1 MLVKFAPTN
10 ILTELKENKKN
21 CLVIVG
27 KEPIQI
33 GTIKD
38 DINQS
43 CQKNS
48 IDKILIKVENGID
61 LNQLDHTFNNQSL
74 FSSQIIYDFEVS
86 DGIIKKEIKE
96 SILKKIGEH
105 TDSYFIFYFKK
116 DFKEFKKQNWYE
128 ILKHLSQI
136 IIAEEPNT
144 EQITQAIKDRAH
156 FRQVK
161 LTDEAKKLLTN
172 YSMGNLMQA
181 ENDIKKLKLI
191 YDKQE
196 VDESM
201 LLSLITNGSKYD
213 GFNFIEHCI
222 NGDMKKTNEA
232 AQYLKEEGVQPLM
245 INGLFAWF
253 FKAVSRIKLSS
264 NQSINTNVLMKL
276 RIFGTS
282 QNLAS
287 QTIRSLTAKQVV
299 ACLNKIQEIDQ
310 IGKGIKMGDPWLEIN
325 RFSMGIAKMM
335 NRGTNLKNG

>member
-10 ILTELKENKKN
+10 ILSDLKENKKN

-33 GTIKD
+33 CTVKD
-38 DINQS
+38 DINKS
-43 CQKNS
+43 CQKDS

-61 LNQLDHTFNNQSL
+61 LNQLDHKFNNQSL
-74 FSSQIIYDFEVS
+74 FSSQIIYEFEVS

-105 TDSYFIFYFKK
+105 IDSYFIFYFKK
-116 DFKEFKKQNWYE
+116 DFKEFRKQNWYE
-128 ILKHLSQI
+128 ILKGLSLI
-136 IIAEEPNT
+136 IIADEPNT

-156 FRQVK
+156 FHQVN
-161 LTDEAKKLLTN
+161 LTNEAKKLLTN

-196 VDESM
+196 VNESM

-222 NGDMKKTNEA
+222 NGDIKKTNEA
-232 AQYLKEEGVQPLM
+232 ALYLKEEGVQPLM

-253 FKAVSRIKLSS
+253 FKAVSRVKLSS
-264 NQSINTNVLMKL
+264 NQSISTNIYMKL
-276 RIFGTS
+276 RIFGAS

-287 QTIRSLTAKQVV
+287 RTIRSLNAKQVE

-335 NRGTNLKNG
+335 NRGINLKNG

>member
-10 ILTELKENKKN
+10 ILSNLKENKKN

-33 GTIKD
+33 CTVKD
-38 DINQS
+38 DINKS
-43 CQKNS
+43 CQNDS

-74 FSSQIIYDFEVS
+74 FSSQIIYEFEVS

-96 SILKKIGEH
+96 YILKKINEH
-105 TDSYFIFYFKK
+105 IDSYFIFYFKK
-116 DFKEFKKQNWYE
+116 DFKEFRKQNWYE
-128 ILKHLSQI
+128 ILKGLSLI
-136 IIAEEPNT
+136 IIADEPNT

-156 FRQVK
+156 FHQVE
-161 LTDEAKKLLTN
+161 LTNEAKKLLTN

-222 NGDMKKTNEA
+222 NGDIKKTNEA
-232 AQYLKEEGVQPLM
+232 ARYLKEEGVQPLM

-264 NQSINTNVLMKL
+264 NQSINSNVLKKL
-276 RIFGTS
+276 RIFGAS

-287 QTIRSLTAKQVV
+287 QTIRSLTSKQVV

-335 NRGTNLKNG
+335 NRGINLKNE

>member
-232 AQYLKEEGVQPLM
+232 ARYLREEGVQPLM

-287 QTIRSLTAKQVV
+287 QTIRSLTTKQVV

-335 NRGTNLKNG
+335 NRGINLKNG

>member
-38 DINQS
+38 DINTS

-191 YDKQE
+191 YDNQE
-196 VDESM
+196 VDESL

-213 GFNFIEHCI
+213 GFNFIEYCI
-222 NGDMKKTNEA
+222 NGDMNKTNEA

-245 INGLFAWF
+245 INGLFAWL

-335 NRGTNLKNG
+335 NRGINLKNG

>member
-10 ILTELKENKKN
+10 ILTDLKENKKN

-33 GTIKD
+33 CTIKD
-38 DINQS
+38 DINKS

-74 FSSQIIYDFEVS
+74 FSSQIIYEFEVS

-116 DFKEFKKQNWYE
+116 DFKEFRKQNWYE
-128 ILKHLSQI
+128 ILKRLSLI
-136 IIAEEPNT
+136 IIADEPNT

-156 FRQVK
+156 FHQVK
-161 LTDEAKKLLTN
+161 LTNEAKKLLTN

-232 AQYLKEEGVQPLM
+232 ALYLREEGVQPLM

-335 NRGTNLKNG
+335 NRGINLKNG

>member
-335 NRGTNLKNG
+335 NRGINLKNG

>member
-33 GTIKD
+33 CTIKD
-38 DINQS
+38 DINKS

-287 QTIRSLTAKQVV
+287 QTIRSLTTKQVV

-335 NRGTNLKNG
+335 NRGINLKNG

>member
-10 ILTELKENKKN
+10 ILTDLKGNKKN

-27 KEPIQI
+27 KEPIQVC
-33 GTIKD
+33 TIKE
-38 DINQS
+38 DINKS

-48 IDKILIKVENGID
+48 IEKILIKVENGID

-74 FSSQIIYDFEVS
+74 FSSQIIYEFEVS
-86 DGIIKKEIKE
+86 DGAIKKEIKE

-105 TDSYFIFYFKK
+105 KDSYFIFYFKK

-128 ILKHLSQI
+128 ILKGLSQI

-144 EQITQAIKDRAH
+144 EEIMQAIKDRAH

-287 QTIRSLTAKQVV
+287 QTIRSLTTKQVV

-325 RFSMGIAKMM
+325 RFSMGIATMM

>member
-10 ILTELKENKKN
+10 ILTDLKENKKN

-33 GTIKD
+33 CTIKD
-38 DINQS
+38 DINKS

-74 FSSQIIYDFEVS
+74 FSSQIIYEFEVS

-156 FRQVK
+156 FHQVK
-161 LTDEAKKLLTN
+161 LTNEAKKLLTN

-276 RIFGTS
+276 RIFGAS

-335 NRGTNLKNG
+335 NRGINLKNG

>member
-10 ILTELKENKKN
+10 ILSDLKENKKN

-33 GTIKD
+33 CTIKD
-38 DINQS
+38 DINKS

-48 IDKILIKVENGID
+48 IDKIPIKVENGID

-287 QTIRSLTAKQVV
+287 QTIRSLTTKQVV

-335 NRGTNLKNG
+335 NRGINLKNG

>member
-10 ILTELKENKKN
+10 ILTELKENKTN
-21 CLVIVG
+21 CLVIAG

-33 GTIKD
+33 CTIKD
-38 DINQS
+38 DINKS
-43 CQKNS
+43 CQINS

-74 FSSQIIYDFEVS
+74 FSSQIIYEFEVS
-86 DGIIKKEIKE
+86 DGVIKKEIKE

-105 TDSYFIFYFKK
+105 KDSYFIFYFKK

-232 AQYLKEEGVQPLM
+232 AVYLREEGVQPLM

-264 NQSINTNVLMKL
+264 KQSINTTILMKL
-276 RIFGTS
+276 RIFGAS
-282 QNLAS
+282 QNLAT

>member
-10 ILTELKENKKN
+10 ILTDLKENKKN

-38 DINQS
+38 DINKS

-74 FSSQIIYDFEVS
+74 FSSQIIYEFEVS
-86 DGIIKKEIKE
+86 DGVIKKEIKE

-105 TDSYFIFYFKK
+105 KDSYFIFYFKK

-222 NGDMKKTNEA
+222 NGDMKRTNEA

>member
-10 ILTELKENKKN
+10 ILTDLKENKKN

-33 GTIKD
+33 CTIKD
-38 DINQS
+38 DINKS

-74 FSSQIIYDFEVS
+74 FSSQIIYEFEVS

-105 TDSYFIFYFKK
+105 KDSYFIFYFKK

-156 FRQVK
+156 FHQVK
-161 LTDEAKKLLTN
+161 LTNEAKKLLTN

-335 NRGTNLKNG
+335 NRGINLKNG

>member
-1 MLVKFAPTN
+1 MLEKYAPTN
-10 ILTELKENKKN
+10 ILTDLKENKKN

-33 GTIKD
+33 CTIKD
-38 DINQS
+38 DINKS
-43 CQKNS
+43 CQINS

-116 DFKEFKKQNWYE
+116 DLKEFKKQNWYE

-201 LLSLITNGSKYD
+201 LLSFITNGSKYD

-276 RIFGTS
+276 RIFGAS

-287 QTIRSLTAKQVV
+287 QTIRSLTSKQVV

-310 IGKGIKMGDPWLEIN
+310 IGKGIKMRDSWLEIN

-335 NRGTNLKNG
+335 NRGINLKNG

>member
-222 NGDMKKTNEA
+222 NGDMKRTNEA

-335 NRGTNLKNG
+335 NRGINLKNG

>member
-1 MLVKFAPTN
+1 M
-10 ILTELKENKKN
+10 
-21 CLVIVG
+21 
-27 KEPIQI
+27 
-33 GTIKD
+33 
-38 DINQS
+38 
-43 CQKNS
+43 
-48 IDKILIKVENGID
+48 
-61 LNQLDHTFNNQSL
+61 
-74 FSSQIIYDFEVS
+74 
-86 DGIIKKEIKE
+86 
-96 SILKKIGEH
+96 
-105 TDSYFIFYFKK
+105 
-116 DFKEFKKQNWYE
+116 
-128 ILKHLSQI
+128 
-136 IIAEEPNT
+136 
-144 EQITQAIKDRAH
+144 
-156 FRQVK
+156 K

-181 ENDIKKLKLI
+181 DNDIKKLKLI

-222 NGDMKKTNEA
+222 NGDIKKTNEA
-232 AQYLKEEGVQPLM
+232 ALYLREEGVQPLM

-264 NQSINTNVLMKL
+264 NQSININVLMKL

-282 QNLAS
+282 QNLAT

-335 NRGTNLKNG
+335 NRGINLKNG

>member
-105 TDSYFIFYFKK
+105 KDSYFIFYFKK

-287 QTIRSLTAKQVV
+287 QTIRSLTTKQVV

-335 NRGTNLKNG
+335 NRGINLKNG

>member
-1 MLVKFAPTN
+1 MLVKFAPKN
-10 ILTELKENKKN
+10 ILSDLKENKKN

-33 GTIKD
+33 CTVKD
-38 DINQS
+38 DINKS
-43 CQKNS
+43 CQNDS

-74 FSSQIIYDFEVS
+74 FSSQIIYEFEVS

-96 SILKKIGEH
+96 YILKKIGEH
-105 TDSYFIFYFKK
+105 IDSYFIFYFKK
-116 DFKEFKKQNWYE
+116 DFKEFRKQNWYE
-128 ILKHLSQI
+128 ILKGLSLI
-136 IIAEEPNT
+136 IIADEPNT

-156 FRQVK
+156 FHQVK
-161 LTDEAKKLLTN
+161 LTNEAKKLLTN

-232 AQYLKEEGVQPLM
+232 ALYLKEEGVQPLM

-287 QTIRSLTAKQVV
+287 QTIRSLTSKQVV

-335 NRGTNLKNG
+335 NRGINLKNG

>member
-10 ILTELKENKKN
+10 ILSVLRENKKN

-33 GTIKD
+33 CTIKD
-38 DINQS
+38 DINKS

-48 IDKILIKVENGID
+48 IDKIPIKVENGID

-74 FSSQIIYDFEVS
+74 FSSQIIYEFEVS
-86 DGIIKKEIKE
+86 DGVIKKEIKE

-105 TDSYFIFYFKK
+105 INSYFIFYFKK

-128 ILKHLSQI
+128 ILKRLSLT
-136 IIAEEPNT
+136 IIADEPNT
-144 EQITQAIKDRAH
+144 EQIMRAIEDRAH
-156 FRQVK
+156 FHKVK
-161 LTDEAKKLLTN
+161 LTNEAKKLLTN

-191 YDKQE
+191 YDKQT

-232 AQYLKEEGVQPLM
+232 ALYLKEEGVQPLM

>member
-10 ILTELKENKKN
+10 ILSVLKKNKKN

-33 GTIKD
+33 CTVKD
-38 DINQS
+38 DINKS
-43 CQKNS
+43 CQNDS

-61 LNQLDHTFNNQSL
+61 LNQLDQTFNNQSL
-74 FSSQIIYDFEVS
+74 FSSQIIYEFEVS
-86 DGIIKKEIKE
+86 DGNIKKEIKE

-116 DFKEFKKQNWYE
+116 DFKEFKKQSWYE
-128 ILKHLSQI
+128 ILKHLSQT
-136 IIAEEPNT
+136 IIADEPNT
-144 EQITQAIKDRAH
+144 EQIPQAITDRAH
-156 FRQVK
+156 FHEVR
-161 LTDEAKKLLTN
+161 LTNEAKKLLTN

-191 YDKQE
+191 YYKQE

-222 NGDMKKTNEA
+222 NGDIKKTNEA
-232 AQYLKEEGVQPLM
+232 ARYLKEEGVQPLM

-264 NQSINTNVLMKL
+264 NQSISTNVLMKL
-276 RIFGTS
+276 RIFGAS
-282 QNLAS
+282 QNLAT
-287 QTIRSLTAKQVV
+287 QTIRSLTAKQVI

-325 RFSMGIAKMM
+325 RFSMGVAKMM
-335 NRGTNLKNG
+335 NRGINLKNG

>member
-10 ILTELKENKKN
+10 IISSLKENKKN

-38 DINQS
+38 DINKS

-105 TDSYFIFYFKK
+105 KDSYFIFYFKK

-222 NGDMKKTNEA
+222 NGDMKRTNEA

>member
-74 FSSQIIYDFEVS
+74 FSSQIIYEFEVS

-287 QTIRSLTAKQVV
+287 QTIRSLTTKQVV

-335 NRGTNLKNG
+335 NRGINLKNG

>member
-10 ILTELKENKKN
+10 ILTELKENKTN
-21 CLVIVG
+21 CLVIAG

-33 GTIKD
+33 CTIKD
-38 DINQS
+38 DINKS
-43 CQKNS
+43 CQINS

-74 FSSQIIYDFEVS
+74 FSSQIIYEFEVS

-105 TDSYFIFYFKK
+105 KDSYFIFYFKK

-128 ILKHLSQI
+128 ILKRLSQI

-232 AQYLKEEGVQPLM
+232 AVYLREEGVQPLM

-264 NQSINTNVLMKL
+264 KQSINTTILMKL

-282 QNLAS
+282 QNLAT

>member
-1 MLVKFAPTN
+1 MQVKFAPVS
-10 ILTELKENKKN
+10 ILSNLKENKKN

-33 GTIKD
+33 CTIKD
-38 DINQS
+38 DINKS
-43 CQKNS
+43 CQNDS

-74 FSSQIIYDFEVS
+74 FSSHIIYEFEVS

-116 DFKEFKKQNWYE
+116 DFKDFKKQNWYE
-128 ILKHLSQI
+128 ILKRLSLT
-136 IIAEEPNT
+136 IIADEPNT
-144 EQITQAIKDRAH
+144 EQITQAIEDRAH

-161 LTDEAKKLLTN
+161 LTNGAKKLLTN

-276 RIFGTS
+276 KIFGTS

-287 QTIRSLTAKQVV
+287 QTIRSLTTKQVV

>member
-10 ILTELKENKKN
+10 ILTDLKENKKN

-33 GTIKD
+33 CTIKD
-38 DINQS
+38 DINKS

-74 FSSQIIYDFEVS
+74 FSSQIIYEFEVS
-86 DGIIKKEIKE
+86 DGVIKKEIKE

-105 TDSYFIFYFKK
+105 KDSYFIFYFKK

-287 QTIRSLTAKQVV
+287 QTIRSLTTKQVV

>member
-21 CLVIVG
+21 CLVIAG

-33 GTIKD
+33 CTIKD
-38 DINQS
+38 DINKS
-43 CQKNS
+43 CQINS

-74 FSSQIIYDFEVS
+74 FSSQIIYEFEVS

-128 ILKHLSQI
+128 ILKRLSQI

-161 LTDEAKKLLTN
+161 LTNEAKKLLTN

-201 LLSLITNGSKYD
+201 ILSLITNGSKYD

-232 AQYLKEEGVQPLM
+232 AVYLREEGVQPLM

-264 NQSINTNVLMKL
+264 KQSINTTILMKL

-282 QNLAS
+282 QNLAT

-335 NRGTNLKNG
+335 NRGINLKNG

>member
-10 ILTELKENKKN
+10 ILTDLKENKKN

-287 QTIRSLTAKQVV
+287 QTIRSLTTKQVV

>member
-264 NQSINTNVLMKL
+264 NQSININVLMKL

-282 QNLAS
+282 QYLAS
-287 QTIRSLTAKQVV
+287 QTIRSLTTKQVV

-335 NRGTNLKNG
+335 NRGINLKNG

>member
-161 LTDEAKKLLTN
+161 LTNEAKKLLTN

-287 QTIRSLTAKQVV
+287 QTIRSLTTKQVV

-335 NRGTNLKNG
+335 NRGINLKNG

>member
-1 MLVKFAPTN
+1 MLVKFAPKN
-10 ILTELKENKKN
+10 ILSDLKENKKN

-33 GTIKD
+33 CTIKD
-38 DINQS
+38 DINKS

-74 FSSQIIYDFEVS
+74 FSSQIIYEFEVS
-86 DGIIKKEIKE
+86 DGVIKKEIKE

-105 TDSYFIFYFKK
+105 KDSYFIFYFKK

-136 IIAEEPNT
+136 IIAEEPAT
-144 EQITQAIKDRAH
+144 EQVTKAIEDRAH

-264 NQSINTNVLMKL
+264 NQSINSNVLMKL
-276 RIFGTS
+276 RIFGAS

-287 QTIRSLTAKQVV
+287 QTIRLLTAKQVV

-335 NRGTNLKNG
+335 NRGINLKNG

>member
-10 ILTELKENKKN
+10 ILTDLKENKKN

-33 GTIKD
+33 CTIKD
-38 DINQS
+38 DINKS

-74 FSSQIIYDFEVS
+74 FSSQIIYEFEVS

-156 FRQVK
+156 FHQVK
-161 LTDEAKKLLTN
+161 LTNEAKKLLTN

-264 NQSINTNVLMKL
+264 NQSINSNVLMKL

-335 NRGTNLKNG
+335 NRGINLKNG

>member
-1 MLVKFAPTN
+1 MIVKFAPTN
-10 ILTELKENKKN
+10 ILTDLKENKKN

-33 GTIKD
+33 CTIKD
-38 DINQS
+38 DINKS

-48 IDKILIKVENGID
+48 IEKILIKVENGID

-74 FSSQIIYDFEVS
+74 FSSQIIYEFEVS
-86 DGIIKKEIKE
+86 DGAIKKEIKE

-105 TDSYFIFYFKK
+105 KDSYFIFYFKK

-128 ILKHLSQI
+128 ILKGLSQI

-144 EQITQAIKDRAH
+144 EEIMQAIKDRAH

-196 VDESM
+196 VNESM

-287 QTIRSLTAKQVV
+287 QTIRSLTTKQVV

>member
-10 ILTELKENKKN
+10 ILTDLKENKKN

-33 GTIKD
+33 CTIKD
-38 DINQS
+38 DINKS

-48 IDKILIKVENGID
+48 IDKIPIKVENGID

-74 FSSQIIYDFEVS
+74 FSSQIIYEFEVS
-86 DGIIKKEIKE
+86 DGVIKKEIKE

-105 TDSYFIFYFKK
+105 KDSYFIFYFKK

-335 NRGTNLKNG
+335 NRGINLKNG